1 MAYLS
6 YQEYTSFGGTVSSSD
21 FTNLELKARRKL
33 DYYTQDRLKT
43 ATTIISEVKELLVEF
58 IDRMAK
64 SAENGNLTSYS
75 NGIESF
81 GFAENQTDA
90 FNSEL
95 YQMAIEYLPVELI
108 SAYVESASEA

>member
-1 MAYLS
+1 MAYITFT
-6 YQEYTSFGGTVSSSD
+6 EYGNLGGTLDETTFNIV
-21 FTNLELKARRKL
+21 ERKAERKL

-58 IDRMAK
+58 IDRMSK

-81 GFAENQTDA
+81 GFAENQTKALD
-90 FNSEL
+90 NEL
-95 YQMAIEYLPVELI
+95 YQLAVEYLPVELI
-108 SAYVESASEA
+108 TAYVEPAEV

>member
-6 YQEYTSFGGTVSSSD
+6 FAEYQSFGGTVSSTD
-21 FTNLELKARRKL
+21 FTNLELKAERKL
-33 DYYTQDRLKT
+33 DYFTQNRLKT

-64 SAENGNLTSYS
+64 SAENGNVTSYS

-81 GFAENQTDA
+81 GFAENQTKA
-90 FNSEL
+90 LNSEL
-95 YQMAIEYLPVELI
+95 YQLAIEYLPIDLI
-108 SAYVESASEA
+108 SAYVESASEV